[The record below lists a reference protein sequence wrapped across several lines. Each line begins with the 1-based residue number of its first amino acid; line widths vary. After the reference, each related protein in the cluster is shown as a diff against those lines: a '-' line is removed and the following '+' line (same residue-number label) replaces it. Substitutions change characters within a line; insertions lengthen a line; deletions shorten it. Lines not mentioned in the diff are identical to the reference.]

1 VVAALRAPVADA
13 LGAFAGVFRVPNL
26 RRLELA
32 YAFSLIG
39 LWAYSVPIVVY
50 SYQQGGA
57 ALVGVSAL
65 LRLLPALVAAP
76 FAAVLADRY
85 SRRLVLVSTDSARA
99 AIAGL
104 IALTVALDL
113 SVVLV
118 MVLGAVLAAVSTAF
132 EPAKNAIV
140 PSLVEQ
146 PDQLTAANVTT
157 SSFESSGVFIGPAL
171 GGLMLAVGSV
181 ELAFAATSVLLACS
195 ALMLRRIEEPARVE
209 DRREDETPD
218 GLLVEALAGVR
229 AVRADPR
236 LRLVVGLFAAQLVV
250 DGALAVFIVVIV
262 LEMLALGEGAVGLL
276 DSAAGLGGLLGSVLA
291 LAVAGRRGLG
301 TLFGLGVAGW
311 GVPLMLLPLLPEPAF
326 VLLMF
331 AVIGVSNT
339 VADSAGFTLMQ
350 RASADEVRGRVFGAF
365 ETLAIAA
372 IGLGGIAAAGLVEL
386 LGIDAALVVTGALPP
401 VLVVLC
407 LRGLRRLDAEAGPPE
422 LARLSGVPMFAPL
435 APASLELLA
444 SRLERVRVS
453 QGEEVI
459 RQGEPGDRFY
469 IIDRGEVEVFEDGL
483 FARRER
489 PGDFFGEIALIRDVP
504 RTATVRAVTEVEL
517 LALDREPF
525 IAAVSGHAPSAEAAD
540 AVIGRRLGSV
550 RAGAGSV

>member
-1 VVAALRAPVADA
+1 VVAALRAPLAEA

-26 RRLELA
+26 RRLEIA
-32 YAFSLIG
+32 YGFSLIG

-50 SYQQGGA
+50 AYQQGGA
-57 ALVGVSAL
+57 GLVGVSAL
-65 LRLLPALVAAP
+65 LRLLPALAAAP

-99 AIAGL
+99 VIAGL
-104 IALTVALDL
+104 IALTVALEV
-113 SVVLV
+113 SVVVV
-118 MVLGAVLAAVSTAF
+118 MILGALLAAVSTAF

-140 PSLVEQ
+140 PSLVED

-157 SSFESSGVFIGPAL
+157 SSFESSGVFIGPAF
-171 GGLMLAVGSV
+171 GGLLLAVGSL
-181 ELAFAATSVLLACS
+181 ELAFAATSVLLTCS
-195 ALMLRRIEEPARVE
+195 ALTLGRIEEPARAE
-209 DRREDETPD
+209 ERRADETSE
-218 GLLVEALAGVR
+218 GLVVEALAGVR
-229 AVRADPR
+229 AIRADSR
-236 LRLVVGLFAAQLVV
+236 LRLVVGLFAAQLFV

-262 LEMLALGEGAVGLL
+262 LELLGLGEGAVGLL
-276 DSAAGLGGLLGSVLA
+276 DSAAGLGGLLGSLLA

-311 GVPLMLLPLLPEPAF
+311 GVPLMLIPLLPEPAF

-331 AVIGVSNT
+331 AVVGLSNT
-339 VADSAGFTLMQ
+339 VADSAGYTLMQ

-372 IGLGGIAAAGLVEL
+372 IGVGGIAAAGLVEL
-386 LGIDAALVVTGALPP
+386 LGTDAALVVTGALPP

-407 LRGLRRLDAEAGPPE
+407 LRRLRRLDAEAGPPE
-422 LARLSGVPMFAPL
+422 LALLRGVPMFAAL
-435 APASLELLA
+435 AAASLELLA
-444 SRLERVRVS
+444 SRLERVRVP

-459 RQGEPGDRFY
+459 RQGQAGDRFY
-469 IIDRGEVEVFEDGL
+469 LIESGEVEVFEDGL
-483 FARRER
+483 FARREG

-504 RTATVRAVTEVEL
+504 RTATVRAVTDVEL

-525 IAAVSGHAPSAEAAD
+525 IAAVTGHAPSAKAAD
-540 AVIGRRLGSV
+540 AVIDRRLDSV
-550 RAGAGSV
+550 RAGAGTV